1 MLPGSFAGEPEEAG
15 GAWPVEGGTPV
26 LPKGFEGFEYI
37 FVTETANTEAL
48 EPHTLAEA
56 KRRPDG
62 PRWEKAILEELATL
76 NAAGTWRLEEAPPG
90 ANIIGCKWV
99 LKAKKDAAGNIVRYK
114 ASWSLRGSAG

>member
-15 GAWPVEGGTPV
+15 GAWSVEDGTPV

-37 FVTETANTEAL
+37 FVTETANAEAL
-48 EPHTLAEA
+48 EPRTVAEA
-56 KRRPDG
+56 KRRPDW

-76 NAAGTWRLEEAPPG
+76 DAAWTWRLEEAPPG

-99 LKAKKDAAGNIVRYK
+99 LKAKKDAAGDIVRYK
-114 ASWSLRGSAG
+114 ARLIAQGFS